1 MRLEKDYEEFIEL
14 LNEHKVQYLIVGA
27 YAVSYY
33 ARPRNTGDI
42 DFFINNSSE
51 NISNLLKVLKDFG
64 FGTLDLSPN
73 DFKGDDNILQL
84 GYEPV
89 RIDVMTGISGISF
102 QKAFK
107 NKKQGKLGDQGV
119 YFISLNDLI
128 TNKRASDRTQDKA
141 DAELL
146 EKFKDYKE
154 K

>member
-14 LNEHKVQYLIVGA
+14 LNEHNVQYLIVGA

-42 DFFINNSSE
+42 DFFVDNSSE

-64 FGTLDLSPN
+64 FGTLDLSPS
-73 DFKGDDNILQL
+73 DFEGDDNILQL

-102 QKAFK
+102 QQAYK
-107 NKKQGKLGDQGV
+107 NKEQGKLGDQAV

-128 TNKRASDRTQDKA
+128 TNKRASNRTQDKA

-146 EKFKDYKE
+146 EKFKDNKE
-154 K
+154 N

>member
-14 LNEHKVQYLIVGA
+14 LNEHNVQYLIVGA

-42 DFFINNSSE
+42 DFFIDNSSK
-51 NISNLLKVLKDFG
+51 NISNLLHVLKEFG
-64 FGTLDLSPN
+64 FGTLDLTLN

-89 RIDVMTGISGISF
+89 RIDIMTGISGISF
-102 QKAFK
+102 TQAYD
-107 NKKQGKLGDQGV
+107 NKVQGKLGDQPV
-119 YFISLNDLI
+119 YFISLEDLI
-128 TNKRASDRTQDKA
+128 TNKKSTDRTQDKA

-146 EKFKDYKE
+146 EKYRG
-154 K
+154 

>member
-42 DFFINNSSE
+42 DFFVNNSSE

-89 RIDVMTGISGISF
+89 RIDVMTGISGISRSEEHTSEL
-102 QKAFK
+102 QSR
-107 NKKQGKLGDQGV
+107 GHLV
-119 YFISLNDLI
+119 CRL
-128 TNKRASDRTQDKA
+128 
-141 DAELL
+141 LL
-146 EKFKDYKE
+146 EQK
-154 K
+154 